1 MKIWI
6 KYLAIGLFTLVLAQ
20 QADAQKFGYL
30 NSKALLA
37 EMPEVKQANS
47 NLEALQKQLQK
58 RGQQMLTTLQTNYQD
73 LQRKEQQGELSPKQ
87 LEEEAKLLK
96 QKEEELGKFEQDM
109 QKQLLEKENQ
119 LLQPILEKVNQAI
132 RAVAQENGYTYI
144 FDASLGFIL
153 YADEASDVTNLVKA
167 KLGF

>member
-6 KYLAIGLFTLVLAQ
+6 KYLALSLFTLFLAGK
-20 QADAQKFGYL
+20 ADAQKFGYL

-58 RGQQMLTTLQTNYQD
+58 RGQQMLQTLQTNYQE

-109 QKQLLEKENQ
+109 QKQLVEKENQ
-119 LLQPILEKVNQAI
+119 LLQPILEKVNTAI
-132 RAVAQENGYTYI
+132 RAVASENGFTYI

-153 YADEASDVTNLVKA
+153 YADESTDVTNLVKA

>member
-1 MKIWI
+1 MKNWI
-6 KYLAIGLFTLVLAQ
+6 KLIAFAAFTLMLSA
-20 QADAQKFGYL
+20 QADAQKFGYI

-58 RGQQMLTTLQTNYQD
+58 RGQQMLQTLQTNYQE

-96 QKEEELGKFEQDM
+96 QKEEELAKFEQDM
-109 QKQLLEKENQ
+109 QKQLVEKENQ
-119 LLQPILEKVNQAI
+119 LLQPILEKVNTAI
-132 RAVAQENGYTYI
+132 RAVASENSYTYI

-153 YADEASDVTNLVKA
+153 YADESSDVTNLVKA